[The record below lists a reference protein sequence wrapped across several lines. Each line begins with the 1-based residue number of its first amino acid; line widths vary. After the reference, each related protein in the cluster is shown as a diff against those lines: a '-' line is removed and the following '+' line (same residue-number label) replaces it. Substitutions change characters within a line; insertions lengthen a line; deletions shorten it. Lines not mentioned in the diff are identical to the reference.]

1 MTVAPPVGM
10 EHRALAPGGTLR
22 VLIVEDNVEYAEL
35 LEGLLAE
42 TWSARLVVEHVSR
55 VSEARRVLNTG
66 DFDCILLDLS
76 LPDAQGLGSVGHV
89 RQVAPELPI
98 VVLTGFDDEATAV
111 NAMKEGA
118 QDYLVKA
125 RADGHTITR
134 SIRYAVE
141 RKRSE
146 LELERPATSDPLTGL
161 PNRMLFMDRLGQAL
175 ARGRRR
181 DQLLAVMFLDLDGFK
196 TINDSLGHDI
206 GDRVLVDV
214 AMRLAAT
221 LRPADTLARFGGDE
235 FLVLCEE
242 LESPQGVDSILERF
256 EAVLDEGC
264 DVDGRRLPLTASI
277 GVALSDD
284 ADADA
289 VELVRNAD
297 TAMYEAKGATGFSH
311 RVFEHEMLTAVRG
324 RLDIQSELLRA
335 IDRGE
340 FVLHYQPQV
349 DLRTGALL
357 GLEAL
362 VRWRHPERGLLL
374 PEAFIAH
381 AERTGGIAA
390 LGAWVLEEACAQL
403 ARWTAEHA
411 GAAQLSIGVNVA
423 GAQLATGTLPAAAAV
438 AFGRT
443 QVDPERVVLELTERS
458 YVEASGAGLESVRGL
473 AALGC
478 GIAVDDFGTGYAALS
493 MLADFPVRTLKIDRV
508 FVHEVELHPRR
519 RDLLGGIVELARCM
533 GIHLDAEGIETSAQL
548 DTMRDLGFRE
558 GQGFLFA
565 TPLAPEAVGALLASG
580 SPLLP
585 RPQGTP

>member
-1 MTVAPPVGM
+1 MKAVPPARL
-10 EHRALAPGGTLR
+10 EDQDLAPGTLR
-22 VLIVEDNVEYAEL
+22 VLIVEDNPEYAEL
-35 LEGLLAE
+35 LEALLGE
-42 TWSARLVVEHVSR
+42 SWTTPLTVEHVGR
-55 VSEARRVLNTG
+55 VSEARAALDRG
-66 DFDCILLDLS
+66 SFDCVLLDLS

-89 RQVAPELPI
+89 RQVAPDLPI

-146 LELERPATSDPLTGL
+146 LELERQATSDPLTGL
-161 PNRMLFMDRLGQAL
+161 PNRMLFMDRLRQAL

-221 LRPADTLARFGGDE
+221 LRPADTIARFGGDE
-235 FLVLCEE
+235 FVVLCEE
-242 LESPQGVDSILERF
+242 LDSPQGIDSILDRF
-256 EAVLDEGC
+256 KAVLDEGC

-277 GVALSDD
+277 GIAMNDD
-284 ADADA
+284 GNGDAI
-289 VELVRNAD
+289 ELIRNAD
-297 TAMYEAKGATGFSH
+297 TAMYEAKGAGGFSH
-311 RVFEHEMLTAVRG
+311 RVFEHEMFTAVRG

-340 FVLHYQPQV
+340 FELHYQPQV
-349 DLRTGALL
+349 DLHTGTVL

-362 VRWRHPERGLLL
+362 VRWRHPERGMLQ
-374 PEAFIAH
+374 PDAFIAH
-381 AERTGGIAA
+381 AERTGGIIA
-390 LGAWVLEEACAQL
+390 LGHWVLREACAQL
-403 ARWTAEHA
+403 ARWDAEHP
-411 GAAQLSIGVNVA
+411 GAAPRTVGVNVA
-423 GAQLATGTLPAAAAV
+423 GAQLVGGTLPEAAAHACASTGLAPDRIV
-438 AFGRT
+438 F
-443 QVDPERVVLELTERS
+443 ELTERG
-458 YVEASGAGLESVRGL
+458 YVEASGAGLASVRGL

-493 MLADFPVRTLKIDRV
+493 MLADFPVCALKVDRV

-519 RDLLGGIVELARCM
+519 RDLLGGMVELARRM
-533 GIHLDAEGIETSAQL
+533 GIHLVAEGIETTVQL
-548 DTMRDLGFRE
+548 DTLRDLGVRE

-565 TPLAPEAVGALLASG
+565 TPLAPEAFGALLATG
-580 SPLLP
+580 TPLLP
-585 RPQGTP
+585 RRRSTP